1 MAAVE
6 EERVAKLKQVLV
18 ESLGAILSPD
28 QEVRKMAEDQL
39 KVLEVTEGRKGNSKK
54 CFSKWMHSEREVVH
68 IC

>member
-39 KVLEVTEGRKGNSKK
+39 KVLEVTEGRKGNSKG
-54 CFSKWMHSEREVVH
+54 FSKWMHSEREVVH